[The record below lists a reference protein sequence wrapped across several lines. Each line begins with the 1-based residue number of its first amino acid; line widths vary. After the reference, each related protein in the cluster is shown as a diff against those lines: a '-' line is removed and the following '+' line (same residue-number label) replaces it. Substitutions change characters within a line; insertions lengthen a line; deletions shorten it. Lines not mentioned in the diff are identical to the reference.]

1 MKNTVRAF
9 AAIVMLVG
17 WGGMASAQQPA
28 KIWKIGVL
36 VSDSPALNASRAE
49 GLRQGLKDFGYEE
62 GKNITVE
69 YRYAEGKL
77 NRLPELAA
85 ELVHAKVDVIVVG
98 GTRVAV

>member
-1 MKNTVRAF
+1 MMRSTTLLTIMAT
-9 AAIVMLVG
+9 LVV
-17 WGGMASAQQPA
+17 WGGMAAAQQPV
-28 KIWKIGVL
+28 KVWKIGVL
-36 VSDSPALNASRAE
+36 VSDSSALNASRAE

-98 GTRVAV
+98 GTR